1 MPTQSNRI
9 AYFDN
14 LKGLLILL
22 VLVGHFF
29 QDYPSIRW
37 PIYTFH
43 MPLFVFF
50 SGYFSKSLFAEG
62 RYHAEKPAGLLFLY
76 LGASILSCWVQG
88 HWLPTFLKPQ
98 WGLWYLQAL
107 FIWYLCTPL
116 AAVLHNRFACMLA
129 LFLFVSW
136 VGEATILGASPW
148 MSLLQYSPFFVLGHL
163 TPKAFHDAFH
173 VKRLATRLLNHPI
186 VLGGGGLAIL
196 LSATLV
202 WHFDKVSEI
211 FWHYDMPMGFSSP
224 IGFVGWALRLFLI
237 APLFAAFLLFFM
249 PRRRLPL
256 AFLGERTLQIY
267 VFHAVFWPWEW
278 QSREW
283 LATIVEGKTAS
294 LLALLAWLGCFLFP
308 FWHIFLNTL
317 HSLPSSLL
325 PNHTH
330 MNRLPIAGKTLSTHD
345 AT

>member
-1 MPTQSNRI
+1 MSLQSNRI

-43 MPLFVFF
+43 MPLFVFL
-50 SGYFSKSLFAEG
+50 SGYFSKSSFSEG
-62 RYHAEKPAGLLFLY
+62 RYRAEKPAGLLLLY

-88 HWLPTFLKPQ
+88 HWLPTFLRPQ

-107 FIWYLCTPL
+107 FVWYVCAPL
-116 AAVLHNRFACMLA
+116 VTVLRNHFACMLA
-129 LFLFVSW
+129 LFLFVAW
-136 VGEATILGASPW
+136 VSEATALGATPW
-148 MSLLQYSPFFVLGHL
+148 MSILQYAPFFILGHL
-163 TPKAFHDAFH
+163 APKDFHDAFH
-173 VKRLATRLLNHPI
+173 VKKLANWILNRPI
-186 VLGGGGLAIL
+186 AWGGGGVAITLSAIL
-196 LSATLV
+196 L

-224 IGFVGWALRLFLI
+224 TGFAGWALRLFVI
-237 APLFAAFLLFFM
+237 APLFSTALLTLM

-256 AFLGERTLQIY
+256 AFLGERTLPIY

-283 LATIVEGKTAS
+283 LATIADGKTAS
-294 LLALLAWLGCFLFP
+294 LLALLLWLGCFLMP
-308 FWHIFLNTL
+308 FWHILLNKL
-317 HSLPSSLL
+317 QSLPIYIIG
-325 PNHTH
+325 N
-330 MNRLPIAGKTLSTHD
+330 GKTLQQSS
-345 AT
+345 